1 MSGGPDARVLVAG
14 LSAAVAA
21 ATAVGLVARPPR
33 RLGLRVRPFAQLA
46 RSRLGTGSADAAVLQ
61 VDGPAGNSVARVLGP
76 PLRRLAHVLG
86 DVLDAGGAKAVE
98 RRLHQA
104 GIHDVTAE
112 QYRMRQLAWA
122 AGGVA
127 TGAATGT
134 ALGQPAAVVVLLA
147 VLVGFPGAS
156 LWRSRLERAIDARR
170 ARMRVELST
179 VAQILAVYARTG
191 HGPVDA
197 VRAVTSRG
205 RGEVISELTEA
216 LAWVTGGT
224 EARHAYERLAQ
235 RTPEPAAARLY
246 RMLASAAHSGG
257 DVARALLAF
266 ADDLRS
272 ERSEEIARRAIR
284 RRSAMLIPLLVLV
297 APVMLLFVAAGLPHV
312 IFGR

>member
-1 MSGGPDARVLVAG
+1 VSGGVDAQVLVAG

-61 VDGPAGNSVARVLGP
+61 VDGPAGGSVAGVLGP
-76 PLRRLAHVLG
+76 PLRGLAQVLG
-86 DVLDAGGAKAVE
+86 DVLDAGGAEMVE
-98 RRLHQA
+98 RRLDQA
-104 GIHDVTAE
+104 GIRGVGAE

-122 AGGVA
+122 AGGAAV
-127 TGAATGT
+127 GAATGI
-134 ALGQPAAVVVLLA
+134 ALGQPSAVMVLLA
-147 VLVGFPGAS
+147 ILVGFPGAT
-156 LWRSRLERAIDARR
+156 LWRSRLERAIEARR

-197 VRAVTSRG
+197 VRAVTNRG
-205 RGEVISELTEA
+205 RGEVIRELTQA
-216 LAWVTGGT
+216 LAWITGGT

-246 RMLASAAHSGG
+246 RMLASAAQSGG